1 LYSVKICAN
10 EEVLYMSKLS
20 DIKKEDLDKLTPEEL
35 ADLKVEAED
44 LRMRIESLIE
54 ECEEMLNG

>member
-1 LYSVKICAN
+1 
-10 EEVLYMSKLS
+10 MSKLS